1 MTDVGVTP
9 DVEGEGGAADT
20 AYLTLCGT
28 AVASR
33 ALVVRLGRAAW
44 LARLVYNACIDPR
57 VAFADGVAHR
67 LAEAAARRAK
77 LPAPPPPARSDGFLP
92 VPDEAETRKR
102 LTGLLQAHPKLREF
116 PRSILDKAVDDAC
129 RARRCHVIDVV
140 AAKAAGRK
148 PPTLHHRSAADGWS
162 ITTADFMLL
171 RIGDGPARREPTRR
185 KAKATPDTLR
195 QDRRN
200 ARRRENEE
208 IFREAAWAEGKRRCG
223 WNEDKVAFHLERRAK
238 RQRADRERQE
248 TLERE
253 RREAVAAA
261 KAAGASRKVRRD
273 SPSAVVGERRLKADV
288 LGLRRFRV
296 DLGRP
301 IPEGATAL
309 SLCLV
314 KPAWRGAKLEV
325 RLALSMPA
333 ARPLHDEDATR
344 ARLHKVARA
353 LPEGATPLAAVEA
366 LRATGLLARG
376 EDLGIAHPSCDDRGV
391 TTRPVR
397 LSRADFKAMQAAQ
410 ASLAHKQGCRHRI
423 EQGEVAKAKRKG
435 KGKNKAQAVGVI
447 SVPIQVGEVT
457 PAVAPVDDPA
467 RVGARRARPRR
478 SRNAQREVETLR
490 MLSHRA
496 SERSRTRAL
505 QDVAALMRGDP
516 VLVATDPTR
525 MVKPLLAKGGPVERR
540 ARREAAE
547 AAGEALVTP
556 VTPAPAPPRADGR
569 APYALTAERERSM
582 RRNLHATRFGFR
594 IARTGLSCARLG
606 AVHATPGHEGT
617 TAGCPACSRVA
628 PKTLGQRRHACPC
641 GLDMPRDQASAIMT
655 LGRAVLSFRD
665 GPDPGGLL
673 AARREAEAEARARR
687 DKRKAAMAA
696 GAAKARET
704 RRVAT
709 AARHDGGASSST
721 QGVVPLGHLGRDK
734 PRRVRNQGRNVR
746 RAVNPHSY

>member
-1 MTDVGVTP
+1 MTDVGVTREA
-9 DVEGEGGAADT
+9 EGEGGAADT
-20 AYLTLCGT
+20 AYLTLSGT

-77 LPAPPPPARSDGFLP
+77 LPAPPPPVRSDGFLP
-92 VPDEAETRKR
+92 VPDEAETRRR

-129 RARRCHVIDVV
+129 RARRRHVVDVV

-185 KAKATPDTLR
+185 SAKATPDTLR

-223 WNEDKVAFHLERRAK
+223 WNEDKVAFHLGRRAK
-238 RQRADRERQE
+238 RQRADRERQGE
-248 TLERE
+248 LERE
-253 RREAVAAA
+253 RREAVVAARA
-261 KAAGASRKVRRD
+261 SGAPRKVRRD

-296 DLGRP
+296 DLGMP
-301 IPEGATAL
+301 IPEGATAI

-344 ARLHKVARA
+344 ARLHEVARA
-353 LPEGATPLAAVEA
+353 LPDGATPLAAVEA

-423 EQGEVAKAKRKG
+423 EQGEGKKAKV
-435 KGKNKAQAVGVI
+435 QAGGVT
-447 SVPIQVGEVT
+447 SVPSQVDGVT
-457 PAVAPVDDPA
+457 PAAAPVDDPA
-467 RVGARRARPRR
+467 SVGARRARPRR

-490 MLSHRA
+490 SLSHRA

-516 VLVATDPTR
+516 VLVATDPTC
-525 MVKPLLAKGGPVERR
+525 MVKPLLAKNGPVERR

-547 AAGEALVTP
+547 AAGVP
-556 VTPAPAPPRADGR
+556 PAPAPPRTDGR
-569 APYALTAERERSM
+569 APYALTAERERAM

-594 IARTGLSCARLG
+594 IARTGLSCARIG

-617 TAGCPACSRVA
+617 TAGCPACHRVA

-673 AARREAEAEARARR
+673 AARRQAEAEARARR
-687 DKRKAAMAA
+687 DRRKAAMAA

-704 RRVAT
+704 RRAAA
-709 AARHDGGASSST
+709 AARHDGGVSSPT
-721 QGVVPLGHLGRDK
+721 QGVVPLGHLGEDK
-734 PRRVRNQGRNVR
+734 PKRVRNQGRNVR
-746 RAVNPHSY
+746 RAVDPHSY

>member
-1 MTDVGVTP
+1 MTDVGVTREA
-9 DVEGEGGAADT
+9 EGEGGAADT
-20 AYLTLCGT
+20 AYLTLSGT

-92 VPDEAETRKR
+92 VPDEAETRRR

-129 RARRCHVIDVV
+129 RARRRHVVDVV

-185 KAKATPDTLR
+185 SAKATPDTLR

-223 WNEDKVAFHLERRAK
+223 WNEDKVAFHLGRRAK
-238 RQRADRERQE
+238 RQRADRERQGE
-248 TLERE
+248 LERE
-253 RREAVAAA
+253 RREAVVAARA
-261 KAAGASRKVRRD
+261 SGAPRKVRRD

-296 DLGRP
+296 DLGMP
-301 IPEGATAL
+301 IPEGATAI

-344 ARLHKVARA
+344 ARLHEVARA
-353 LPEGATPLAAVEA
+353 LPDGATPLAAVEA

-423 EQGEVAKAKRKG
+423 EQGEGKKAKV
-435 KGKNKAQAVGVI
+435 QAGGVT
-447 SVPIQVGEVT
+447 SVPSQVDGVT
-457 PAVAPVDDPA
+457 PAAAPVDDPA
-467 RVGARRARPRR
+467 SVGARRARPRR

-490 MLSHRA
+490 SLSHRA

-516 VLVATDPTR
+516 VLVATDPTC
-525 MVKPLLAKGGPVERR
+525 MVKPLLAKNGPVERR
-540 ARREAAE
+540 ARRGAAE

-556 VTPAPAPPRADGR
+556 VTPAPAPPNADGR
-569 APYALTAERERSM
+569 APYALTAERERAM

-628 PKTLGQRRHACPC
+628 PKTLGQRRHACAC

-655 LGRAVLSFRD
+655 LGRAACRSAT
-665 GPDPGGLL
+665 GPTRAACWPPGGRPRRRRGRGGTG
-673 AARREAEAEARARR
+673 ARRPWRPAPRRRARR
-687 DKRKAAMAA
+687 A
-696 GAAKARET
+696 GRPRPPGMTGEPPPPPRAWCPWATWGGTSPSASGT
-704 RRVAT
+704 R
-709 AARHDGGASSST
+709 GGTSGERST
-721 QGVVPLGHLGRDK
+721 RIHTDPLLG
-734 PRRVRNQGRNVR
+734 
-746 RAVNPHSY
+746 